1 MNDKGIDANLLVSAV
16 LYDLAQAQPECGT
29 LFYDCDD
36 LRELCRCLI
45 TISPEVRIVSTA
57 GTENSETLDND
68 MIKDENKV
76 QPDPYQL
83 AGHSNLVSLAHYT
96 VLEFLASSLIHKTVV
111 SEFALDKVTIFNEFA
126 LSCIKQALS
135 ANPEGRA
142 TDWERDREA
151 SCLTRV
157 CALGL
162 RFDYFAHRFDIQ
174 DLLLQYY
181 DPTSNHFARLPAIQQ
196 RIIHYQGGSQPY
208 MLSRLPLLTDAL
220 HELTHSQ
227 LHAATLLNLLC
238 ASQTALV
245 PRFLKGKNPV
255 KLLEVQIRVESE
267 SLTLVGKLPE
277 ILSQSKI
284 YSKALR
290 WILRNYGTH
299 IDATRLLMSR
309 IGIHFDCSCNHI
321 RIAEPFCQVHL
332 LLDHGANSNGTG
344 FKVTPLQLAAYRCDY
359 IAVEMLLHHGADPN
373 ALGDADGQDVEDCEI
388 PSDGQK
394 HGLATLAPSCTPLR
408 ILRTVQGSRKWTSL
422 IIDRLLMERGGRDIG
437 FEYEVAKDSVAVL
450 VA

>member
-16 LYDLAQAQPECGT
+16 SYDLAQAQPECGT

-45 TISPEVRIVSTA
+45 TFSPEVRIVSTA

-151 SCLTRV
+151 YCLTLV

-162 RFDYFAHRFDIQ
+162 RFDYFAHRLDIQ
-174 DLLLQYY
+174 DLLIQYY
-181 DPTSNHFARLPAIQQ
+181 DVTSNHYARLAGIQQ
-196 RIIHYQGGSQPY
+196 RIIHCQDISRHY
-208 MLSRLPLLTDAL
+208 MLGHLPLLTDTPY
-220 HELTHSQ
+220 ELTESQ
-227 LHAATLLNLLC
+227 LHAATILNLLC
-238 ASQTALV
+238 VSEPALV
-245 PRFLKGKNPV
+245 PRFMKGKNPV
-255 KLLEVQIRVESE
+255 HLLEVRILVEAK
-267 SLTLVGKLPE
+267 SLTLVGTVPE
-277 ILSQSKI
+277 ILWQSKI
-284 YSKALR
+284 YSKPLR
-290 WILRNYGTH
+290 WILENYGTY
-299 IDATRLLMSR
+299 IDATRLLMSG
-309 IGIHFDCSCNHI
+309 IGIHFGTKCNHM
-321 RIAEPFCQVHL
+321 RIAEPF
-332 LLDHGANSNGTG
+332 
-344 FKVTPLQLAAYRCDY
+344 LQGLPAAR
-359 IAVEMLLHHGADPN
+359 PR
-373 ALGDADGQDVEDCEI
+373 
-388 PSDGQK
+388 S
-394 HGLATLAPSCTPLR
+394 
-408 ILRTVQGSRKWTSL
+408 
-422 IIDRLLMERGGRDIG
+422 
-437 FEYEVAKDSVAVL
+437 
-450 VA
+450 